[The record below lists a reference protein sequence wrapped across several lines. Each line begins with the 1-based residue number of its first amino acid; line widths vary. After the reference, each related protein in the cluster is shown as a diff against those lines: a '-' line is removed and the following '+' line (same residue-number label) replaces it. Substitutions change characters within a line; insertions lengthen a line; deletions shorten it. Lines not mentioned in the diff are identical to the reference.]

1 MHTSIVVSDAPAALP
16 DRNNSSNVTD
26 DEERRSIKKAFL
38 RRAETTHGKLPGIRK
53 IPLPAIGIIVLIA
66 LINLVVWAVVGIVL
80 VRLVLIDV
88 CIVKL
93 TTYSIFI
100 RE

>member
-1 MHTSIVVSDAPAALP
+1 MHTSIVVSDALP
-16 DRNNSSNVTD
+16 DRNNSSNITD
-26 DEERRSIKKAFL
+26 DEERRSIKKVFL

-80 VRLVLIDV
+80 VRLVLIEV
-88 CIVKL
+88 CIAKL